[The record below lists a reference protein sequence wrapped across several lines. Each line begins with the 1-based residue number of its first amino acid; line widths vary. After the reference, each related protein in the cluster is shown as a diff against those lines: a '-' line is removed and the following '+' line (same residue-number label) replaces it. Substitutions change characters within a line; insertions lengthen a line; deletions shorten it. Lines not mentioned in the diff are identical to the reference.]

1 VSARVIVVGGGPVG
15 LTTALLLA
23 RQGVRV
29 LLIERDGSAPHCQHG
44 LAPHCQHGLAPH
56 CQHAASPRLP
66 RTVSL
71 DDESLRIWQACGLEE
86 RILDDWEGGE
96 QGAVMCRYLT
106 PDGRTFLRLRQAE
119 SDFGYPQAVVV
130 HEGRITDVLAAAAA
144 RDGRIT
150 LRSGCTVLALQQ
162 DADRVRVTVRD
173 AGDALSTESADWLV
187 ACDGARSTV
196 RGLLGIAMH
205 GTTLEHPWLVANLAD
220 TEPVRHASIR
230 CDPRRSSV
238 MVSIPHGVRRIE
250 CMLQPREEE
259 RIGRS
264 DEEVRAILASIW
276 SEAATAP
283 ILSAS
288 VVRFES
294 RMAERWRLG
303 RVFLAGD
310 AAHLSPPFAAQGL
323 AAGLRDAANI
333 ACKLGGV
340 LQGWLAPEDLASYEA
355 ERRPHQERLSRLALR
370 LGRIMAP
377 RSIPEAVAVQGA
389 VRMLTALPFA
399 DRLLHMRG
407 RAIRAHYRVGYIGSG
422 PAAGAFLPQ
431 PEIVLPHGG
440 IRRLDD
446 LLGSRLAWIVI
457 GAGDRPAAAFTAAR
471 AAASAA
477 DTPRLVENIDFRDPS
492 RTLQRT
498 LGRCSRVLVRPDRII
513 HTHVPAAG
521 RLPYLFGRTA

>member
-1 VSARVIVVGGGPVG
+1 MSARVIVVGGGPVG

-29 LLIERDGSAPHCQHG
+29 VVLERDEPSQRTTPGAGHRP
-44 LAPHCQHGLAPH
+44 
-56 CQHAASPRLP
+56 P
-66 RTVSL
+66 RTVSI
-71 DDESLRIWQACGLEE
+71 DDESLRTWQACGLED
-86 RILDDWEGGE
+86 RILGDWEGGE

-106 PDGRTFLRLRQAE
+106 PGGRTFLRLHQAE
-119 SDFGYPQAVVV
+119 TDFGYPQAVVV
-130 HEGRITDVLAAAAA
+130 HEGRITDALARAAA
-144 RDGRIT
+144 REGRIT
-150 LRSGCTVLALQQ
+150 LRSGCAVSAIRQ
-162 DADRVRVTVRD
+162 DADSVCVTVRD
-173 AGDALSTESADWLV
+173 AGDALSHESADWVV

-205 GTTLEHPWLVANLAD
+205 GTTLDTPWLVANLAD
-220 TEPVRHASIR
+220 TQPVRHASIR
-230 CDPRRSSV
+230 CDPKRSSV

-250 CMLQPREEE
+250 CMLRP
-259 RIGRS
+259 
-264 DEEVRAILASIW
+264 DEEAHLAECGDALRAILSSIW
-276 SEAATAP
+276 KDAATTP

-294 RMAERWRLG
+294 RMAERWQLG

-323 AAGLRDAANI
+323 TAGLRDAANI

-340 LQGWLAPEDLASYEA
+340 IQGWLRPEELASYES

-399 DRLLHMRG
+399 DRVLHMRG
-407 RAIRAHYRVGYIGSG
+407 RAIRPHYRAGFLGSG
-422 PAAGAFLPQ
+422 AAAGGFLPQ
-431 PEIVLPHGG
+431 PTIVLPHGG

-446 LLGSRLAWIVI
+446 LLGSRLVWISI
-457 GAGDRPAAAFTAAR
+457 GDGDRPAPRGTTPLAPGA
-471 AAASAA
+471 
-477 DTPRLVENIDFRDPS
+477 PRLVENIDFRDPS
-492 RTLQRT
+492 RTLQRA

-513 HTHVPAAG
+513 HTHLPAAG
-521 RLPYLFGRTA
+521 RLPHLFGRTA

>member
-1 VSARVIVVGGGPVG
+1 VSARAIVVGGGPVG

-29 LLIERDGSAPHCQHG
+29 LVLERDG
-44 LAPHCQHGLAPH
+44 
-56 CQHAASPRLP
+56 AAQRTTRATGQRLP

-71 DDESLRIWQACGLEE
+71 DDESLRTWQACGIED
-86 RILDDWEGGE
+86 RILGDWEGGE

-106 PDGRTFLRLRQAE
+106 PGGRTFLRLRQAE
-119 SDFGYPQAVVV
+119 TDFGYPQAVVV

-150 LRSGCTVLALQQ
+150 LRSGCSVSALNQ
-162 DADRVRVTVRD
+162 DAACVRVTMRD
-173 AGDALSTESADWLV
+173 AAGALSTESADWVV

-205 GTTLEHPWLVANLAD
+205 GATLETPWLVANLAD
-220 TEPVRHASIR
+220 TEPVRHAAIR

-250 CMLQPREEE
+250 CMLRP
-259 RIGRS
+259 
-264 DEEVRAILASIW
+264 DEEARVEQGGEAVRAILASIW
-276 SEAATAP
+276 SEAASTP

-294 RMAERWRLG
+294 RMAERWQLG

-323 AAGLRDAANI
+323 TAGLRDAANI

-340 LQGWLAPEDLASYEA
+340 IQGWLRPEDLASYEA

-389 VRMLTALPFA
+389 VRMLTALPFV

-407 RAIRAHYRVGYIGSG
+407 RAIRPHYRAGFIGSG
-422 PAAGAFLPQ
+422 VAAGAFLPQ
-431 PEIVLPHGG
+431 PTIVLPHGG

-446 LLGSRLAWIVI
+446 LLGSQLAWIAI
-457 GAGDRPAAAFTAAR
+457 GDGDRPGVGCTEAFAPDA
-471 AAASAA
+471 
-477 DTPRLVENIDFRDPS
+477 PRLVENIDFRDPS
-492 RTLQRT
+492 RTLQRA
-498 LGRCSRVLVRPDRII
+498 LGRGSRVLVRPDRII
-513 HTHVPAAG
+513 HTHLQAAG
-521 RLPYLFGRTA
+521 RLPHLFGRTA